1 MKLSAFSLSCV
12 LALAGLFAAPLAAQ
26 QSVQLFSPL
35 NVRLSQANAGLGV
48 AAVTFNTTTVTLS
61 CPASPAAVLSSTPNA
76 VPANSSGNILVDN
89 DLYVTNVST
98 NLGPA
103 NVCNGVATAPGQSSD
118 LSCFTAGYQG
128 PAGQGQDTGLNPD
141 TLAAAGGV
149 APIDISSFLIAG
161 QQQIRIDLVDDGGY
175 VASSSVY
182 LNTNCTSGGVVGPA
196 TISGNTIPPSNPT
209 TAQLDQSYTFN
220 SANNQIVS
228 FEYNLAPAQTA
239 NSLAINSSGVNPQV
253 TDSGLDPY
261 LLYPAYVS
269 GTSFA
274 TSSCLVHYG
283 ELVNG
288 SPACKLYTLQCTT
301 GTGANATGA
310 QCPVSTL
317 SNEVLNDIF
326 DGPPF
331 TLQDIPTPAGPTFH
345 EGLGLL
351 MASEDWTGGPC
362 AFSVESGLQNVPCP
376 QNLLTSFSGPGTF
389 TSTGQTT
396 HPNSAFISI
405 AQVPEP
411 LTTVTLTD
419 ASGKPAAV
427 GPGNWTNNPSPYV
440 QFSTQPP
447 TLTGAALPAA
457 ANFIASPIQSLT
469 YGISPGVM
477 PPAPASTAASDIVV
491 TDPAGCP
498 SVPVTL
504 APVFKAPLQSFSGLT
519 DGSYLI
525 HYYAKDCAG
534 TEELKFLED
543 STQNW
548 STNFYTY
555 PLNVDTV
562 APVVASGPVLS
573 PAGPYYPGQP
583 ITARYSCTDDRSGI
597 VQCGSQSYAGG
608 VLSTGTITS
617 PVPNAAPGTTTYT
630 VNAVDAAGNTS
641 SKSVSYTVPVDGQ
654 ISFTLGSKN
663 ITYPQGTNVVVKLT
677 TINGHLPTGE
687 VKIMDGAKILASF
700 RLNGGAGYYYLSGV
714 PAGTHQ
720 LYAAYSGDRYNPA
733 GSSAPVTLV
742 VQPVPVQLS
751 VSCWNSPY
759 PYGADFFCG
768 VYASSAAGPPQASIN
783 YTLDNGSPVSLTL
796 FYGVRLITISK
807 PAVGSHTLVVNFP
820 AQTNYAAAPSSTKN
834 FDIVPAPVYVALN
847 PSAWYLTGGNL
858 KLTAAV
864 QSFSAGPPKS
874 IGSVS
879 FSYGSTV
886 LATVPVDARGV
897 ASTTFAAS
905 SLPNGADS
913 ITATYQGTNYATSS
927 TSITVTVAHP

>member
-12 LALAGLFAAPLAAQ
+12 LALAGVSTLPLAAQ
-26 QSVQLFSPL
+26 QSIQLFSPL
-35 NVRLSQANAGLGV
+35 DVRLSQSNAGLGP
-48 AAVTFNTTTVTLS
+48 AAVTFNTTRVTLS
-61 CPASPAAVLSSTPNA
+61 CPASPLAVLSSTPSA
-76 VPANSSGNILVDN
+76 SPASSTGNILIDN

-98 NLGPA
+98 NLGPT

-118 LSCFTAGYQG
+118 VSCFTTGYQT

-141 TLAAAGGV
+141 TLAANGGV
-149 APIDISSFLIAG
+149 APIDISNFLIAG

-239 NSLAINSSGVNPQV
+239 NSLNINPSGVNPQV
-253 TDSGLDPY
+253 TDSGLDPFIV
-261 LLYPAYVS
+261 YPTYVS

-331 TLQDIPTPAGPTFH
+331 TLQDIPTTAGPTFH

-351 MASEDWTGGPC
+351 EASEGWQGGPC
-362 AFSVESGLQNVPCP
+362 TFDQASGLQNVPCP

-389 TSTGQTT
+389 TSSGQTT
-396 HPNSAFISI
+396 HPNSTFISI

-411 LTTVTLTD
+411 LTTVTLTN
-419 ASGKPAAV
+419 ASGKPVAV
-427 GPGNWTNNPSPYV
+427 GPGNWSNNPSPYV

-447 TLTGAALPAA
+447 TLTGAALPAV

-469 YGISPGVM
+469 YGISPGTIA
-477 PPAPASTAASDIVV
+477 PAPATTAGTDIVV

-498 SVPVTL
+498 SVPVSL
-504 APVFKAPLQSFSGLT
+504 APVFNAPLQSFSNLA

-534 TEELKFLED
+534 TEELKFLQD
-543 STQNW
+543 SSQSW

-555 PLNVDTV
+555 PLNIDTV
-562 APVVASGPVLS
+562 APSVATGPVLS
-573 PAGPYYPGQP
+573 PAGPYYPGEA
-583 ITARYSCTDDRSGI
+583 ITATYSCTDDSSGI
-597 VQCGSQSYAGG
+597 VQCGSQSYATG
-608 VLSTGTITS
+608 VLSTGTITTL
-617 PVPNAAPGTTTYT
+617 VPNAAPGSNTYT
-630 VNAVDAAGNTS
+630 VKAVDAAGNTS
-641 SKSVSYTVPVDGQ
+641 SQSVSYTVPIDGQ
-654 ISFTLGSKN
+654 ISFTLGSSG
-663 ITYPQGTNVVVKLT
+663 ITYPQGTNVVVKLS
-677 TINGHLPTGE
+677 TINGHVPTGKI
-687 VKIMDGAKILASF
+687 KIMDGMKVLASF
-700 RLNGGAGYYYLSGV
+700 NLNGGAAYYYLSGV
-714 PAGTHQ
+714 SAGTHQ
-720 LYAAYSGDRYNPA
+720 LYAAYSGDTYNPA
-733 GSSAPVTLV
+733 GNSAPATLV
-742 VQPVPVQLS
+742 VQPVPVKLS

-783 YTLDNGSPVSLTL
+783 YTLDGGSPVSLAL
-796 FYGVRLITISK
+796 FYGVQLITVHK
-807 PAVGSHTLVVNFP
+807 PAVGNHTIIVNFP
-820 AQTNYAAAPSSTKN
+820 AQTNYAAAPSSTEN
-834 FDIVPAPVYVALN
+834 FSIVPAPVYVALT
-847 PSAWYLTGGNL
+847 PSSWYLTGGNL
-858 KLTAAV
+858 TLTAAV
-864 QSFSAGPPKS
+864 QSWSAGTPKS
-874 IGSVS
+874 IGSVT
-879 FSYGSTV
+879 FSYGNTV
-886 LATVPVDARGV
+886 LATVPVNAKGV
-897 ASTTFAAS
+897 ASTTLAVS
-905 SLPNGADS
+905 SLPNGADKL
-913 ITATYQGTNYATSS
+913 TATYQGTNYAASS
-927 TSITVTVAHP
+927 SSVTVTVAH